1 MIFILRDHHSRP
13 RLGLTRRAAPISC
26 RPSFSDTGEARA
38 VCEARALESASGF
51 PPSRAGRLLT
61 DKAAPIS
68 SSHAQAGVRRRRGRS
83 PGREASQTAAIR
95 LAVSQSVGRA
105 VWRMHGRWRAAF
117 AHNRTLDDGTR
128 AAETLGCRCRE
139 SGPSDLFAPPVTNA
153 MCLTFTQLSDLR
165 DWPRVNGLLIILMSW
180 HTRHPCLHPRA
191 SPPPSAAGGAAPPQT
206 SR

>member
-117 AHNRTLDDGTR
+117 AH
-128 AAETLGCRCRE
+128 
-139 SGPSDLFAPPVTNA
+139 PPEIVPV
-153 MCLTFTQLSDLR
+153 R
-165 DWPRVNGLLIILMSW
+165 DARGRPIFQIVPKMYHSHATSQVKWVAHGAGYI
-180 HTRHPCLHPRA
+180 A
-191 SPPPSAAGGAAPPQT
+191 SSLYV
-206 SR
+206 